1 MKPASSNPVPP
12 QPASS
17 QPVHFQSA
25 TELAHELRAGRIG
38 ARELLEHFLARV
50 DRLNPAL
57 NAVIQQDRHGAR
69 ARADAADAARSRG
82 DPLGPLHGVPMT
94 IKESYDFA
102 GTPTTFGVPQ
112 YRDNIAATDALAVQ
126 RLAAAGANVFGKT
139 NVPIRLADFQSYN
152 EIYGTTDNPWGKGR
166 TPGGSSGGS
175 AAALAA
181 GLTGL
186 EIGSDIGGSI
196 RNPAHFCGVFGH
208 KPTWGLVP
216 GRGHA
221 LTGALTPGDISVI
234 GPLGRSAGDL
244 EATLRLMAG
253 PDLLDAA
260 ALRVELPELSGP
272 LSALRIGVW
281 KTDPMCPVSAAVA
294 ARVEAV
300 AAALAGQGAA
310 IDEAARPA
318 FSAEHSHELFSALLA
333 SAMASRLPDDEFAGL
348 VARADKLAPADQ
360 GWGARQV
367 RWQTMR
373 LRDWAGV
380 NEART
385 RLRWAWHE
393 FFQSFDFLITP
404 IMPTTAFPHDQ
415 AAFGQRRI
423 EVDGVRHPYFMQT
436 FWAGLAGVAYL
447 PATVIPAGP
456 GPDGLP
462 IGVQI
467 IGPGH
472 GDLRTIQLAQRL
484 EQLGFRF
491 TPPPAC
497 V

>member
-1 MKPASSNPVPP
+1 M
-12 QPASS
+12 

-25 TELAHELRAGRIG
+25 TQLAHDIRGGRLG

-57 NAVIQQDRHGAR
+57 NAIVQQDREGAR
-69 ARADAADAARSRG
+69 ARADAADAARRRG
-82 DPLGPLHGVPMT
+82 DPMGPLHGVPMT

-102 GTPTTFGVPQ
+102 GLPTTFGVPQ
-112 YRDNIAATDALAVQ
+112 YRDNIASTDALAVQ

-152 EIYGTTDNPWGKGR
+152 EIYGTTENPWLKGR

-216 GRGHA
+216 PRGHA

-234 GPLGRSAGDL
+234 GPLARSASDL
-244 EATLRLMAG
+244 ETTLRLMAG
-253 PDLLDAA
+253 PDLLEAA
-260 ALRVELPELSGP
+260 AVRVELPQLSGP

-281 KTDPMCPVSAAVA
+281 KTDPMCPVSAAVQ
-294 ARVEAV
+294 ARVQAV
-300 AAALAGQGAA
+300 ASALAGQGASV
-310 IDEAARPA
+310 DDTARPA
-318 FSAEHSHELFSALLA
+318 FSAEHSHELFSALLS
-333 SAMASRLPDDEFAGL
+333 SAMASRLPDADYAKA
-348 VARADKLAPADQ
+348 VARAGTLDPADQ
-360 GWGARQV
+360 SAGAKQI
-367 RWQTMR
+367 RWQTLR
-373 LRDWAGV
+373 LRDWSAV

-393 FFQSFDFLITP
+393 FFQRFHFMVLP
-404 IMPTTAFPHDQ
+404 IMPTTAFPHEQ
-415 AAFGQRRI
+415 GPLGERRI

-447 PATVIPAGP
+447 PATVIPGGP

-467 IGPGH
+467 IGPSY

-484 EQLGFRF
+484 EQLGFVF
-491 TPPPAC
+491 QSPAAC
-497 V
+497 A